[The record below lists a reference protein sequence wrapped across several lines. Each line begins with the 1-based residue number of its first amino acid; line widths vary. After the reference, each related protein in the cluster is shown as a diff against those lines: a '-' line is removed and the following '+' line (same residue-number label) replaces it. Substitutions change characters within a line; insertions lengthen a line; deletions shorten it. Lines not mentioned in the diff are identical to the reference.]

1 MAVPIGPPMMP
12 PATMPTIADATASV
26 AAPATPAA
34 ANSGAKAR
42 PVAGPPVSVT
52 DPASTPISGCWPR
65 SWAVPAPTTFWTSA
79 ITTASRKKRSTCGP
93 PTRSSDR
100 LAAKPIVVKNAIISG
115 GWRAVSKVIGAQS
128 GRLVAV
134 ISSDTSSPPI
144 TGAGRL

>member
-1 MAVPIGPPMMP
+1 M
-12 PATMPTIADATASV
+12 
-26 AAPATPAA
+26 
-34 ANSGAKAR
+34 
-42 PVAGPPVSVT
+42 
-52 DPASTPISGCWPR
+52 
-65 SWAVPAPTTFWTSA
+65 FWTAA

-115 GWRAVSKVIGAQS
+115 ACRAVSKVIGAQS

-134 ISSDTSSPPI
+134 ISSATSSPPI

>member
-1 MAVPIGPPMMP
+1 MIP

-26 AAPATPAA
+26 AAPARPAA

-79 ITTASRKKRSTCGP
+79 ITAESRKKRSTCGP

-100 LAAKPIVVKNAIISG
+100 LAAKPTVVKNAIISG
-115 GWRAVSKVIGAQS
+115 GWSAVSKVIGVQS
-128 GRLVAV
+128 GRLIAV
-134 ISSDTSSPPI
+134 ISPATSRPPM